1 MPWSV
6 VVLHDLPT
14 GAMLNLE
21 RFIGRLHDVGAEIVQ
36 DFPPQCVPILR
47 GRLMFSVDQYMAA

>member
-1 MPWSV
+1 
-6 VVLHDLPT
+6 
-14 GAMLNLE
+14 MLNLE
-21 RFIGRLHDVGAEIVQ
+21 RFIGRLRDAGAEIVQ